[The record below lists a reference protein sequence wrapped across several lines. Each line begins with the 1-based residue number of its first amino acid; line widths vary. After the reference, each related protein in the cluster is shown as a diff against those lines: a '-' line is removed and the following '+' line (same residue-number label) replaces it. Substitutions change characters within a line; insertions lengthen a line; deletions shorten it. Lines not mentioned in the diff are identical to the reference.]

1 MRKAF
6 QVRGWREERG
16 VEEGGSGGGG
26 ACIDD
31 GVDDGEGDRGVAVV
45 DSKRVFL
52 FWYGMC
58 VLNGL

>member
-1 MRKAF
+1 M
-6 QVRGWREERG
+6 GWREE
-16 VEEGGSGGGG
+16 GGGGGGG

-31 GVDDGEGDRGVAVV
+31 GVDDGDGDRGVAVV
-45 DSKRVFL
+45 DSKRIFL

>member
-16 VEEGGSGGGG
+16 GEEGGGGGGGG

-31 GVDDGEGDRGVAVV
+31 GVDDGDGDRGVAVV

-52 FWYGMC
+52 F
-58 VLNGL
+58 